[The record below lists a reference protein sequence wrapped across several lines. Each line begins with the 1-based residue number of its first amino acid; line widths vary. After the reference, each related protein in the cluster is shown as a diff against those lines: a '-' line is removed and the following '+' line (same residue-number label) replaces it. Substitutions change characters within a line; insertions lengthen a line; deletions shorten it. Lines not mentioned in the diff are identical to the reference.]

1 MGCKREKGEKSCSFV
16 TKLLVEVLSRKEKG
30 AKIDCKAAQL
40 LGRLAAPKN
49 IAYTERPPK
58 ENILEINEK
67 IQRFK
72 K

>member
-1 MGCKREKGEKSCSFV
+1 M
-16 TKLLVEVLSRKEKG
+16 VEVLSRKEKG

-40 LGRLAAPKN
+40 FGRLAAPKN

-58 ENILEINEK
+58 ETILEKNEK